1 MSIFFMAL
9 QMNED
14 GCHHFFL
21 ESIQF
26 LTHKVPIRS
35 SSIKYQIIF
44 RDSSV
49 EKPCFWFWENQSCKL
64 YVEPSNLVFH

>member
-1 MSIFFMAL
+1 MAL
-9 QMNED
+9 QINED